1 MLVVYV
7 VVVLYSQDH
16 NQALYLSQSLL
27 DLLVPVLA
35 VDAVEAVDAVDVVLT
50 PGPGVAAVFP
60 VLGMV
65 SMTAGWVS

>member
-1 MLVVYV
+1 M
-7 VVVLYSQDH
+7 
-16 NQALYLSQSLL
+16 
-27 DLLVPVLA
+27 LA
-35 VDAVEAVDAVDVVLT
+35 VEAVEAVDVEAVDVVLS